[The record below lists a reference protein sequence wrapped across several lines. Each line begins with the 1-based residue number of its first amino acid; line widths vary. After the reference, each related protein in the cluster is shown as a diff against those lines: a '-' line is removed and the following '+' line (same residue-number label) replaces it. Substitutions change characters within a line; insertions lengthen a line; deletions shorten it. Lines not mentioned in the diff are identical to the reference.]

1 MVEID
6 CHTCTLCTIHDQ
18 IQTQEVTS
26 RGIHSD
32 HFRCRWLFAVRFT
45 KEKFD
50 IMSHIVWESQMW
62 MLLPNIQKEEEGAQA
77 TDGSDSNGGQYKK
90 SGIVHCTKNLL
101 QLSILSF
108 PFH

>member
-1 MVEID
+1 
-6 CHTCTLCTIHDQ
+6 
-18 IQTQEVTS
+18 
-26 RGIHSD
+26 
-32 HFRCRWLFAVRFT
+32 VRFT

-50 IMSHIVWESQMW
+50 IMSDIVWESWMW
-62 MLLPNIQKEEEGAQA
+62 MLLPNIENDDEGAQA

>member
-1 MVEID
+1 V
-6 CHTCTLCTIHDQ
+6 
-18 IQTQEVTS
+18 VV
-26 RGIHSD
+26 
-32 HFRCRWLFAVRFT
+32 AVRFT

-50 IMSHIVWESQMW
+50 IMSHIVWESQIL
-62 MLLPNIQKEEEGAQA
+62 MLLPNIENDDEGAQA
-77 TDGSDSNGGQYKK
+77 TNGWDSNGGQYKR

>member
-1 MVEID
+1 
-6 CHTCTLCTIHDQ
+6 
-18 IQTQEVTS
+18 
-26 RGIHSD
+26 
-32 HFRCRWLFAVRFT
+32 VRFT

-62 MLLPNIQKEEEGAQA
+62 MFFPNVQNEEEGAQA
-77 TDGSDSNGGQYKK
+77 TDGLDSNGGQYKK
-90 SGIVHCTKNLL
+90 SGIVHCTENRL